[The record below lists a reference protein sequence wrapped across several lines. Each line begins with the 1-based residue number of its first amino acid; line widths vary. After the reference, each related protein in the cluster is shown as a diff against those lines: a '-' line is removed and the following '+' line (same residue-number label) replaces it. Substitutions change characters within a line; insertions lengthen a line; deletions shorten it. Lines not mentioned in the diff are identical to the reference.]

1 MKKSIFLFILSIITL
16 SLGATNT
23 DPLEKI
29 TITGKVIDKD
39 TKQPLEYATIVIKSL
54 DGKIITGGITDVKGE
69 FNIQV
74 AKGVYDISIEFIS
87 FKTKTFKSKEISG
100 NTDLGTII
108 LEVDAQTLKEVEIIA
123 EKSTVEIRLDKKIYN
138 VGKDMTVKGGTASD
152 VLDNVPSVS
161 VDVEGNVSLRGSENV
176 RILIN
181 GKPSG
186 LVGMSSTDA
195 LRQLP
200 ADAIEKVEV
209 ITSPSARYD
218 AEGTAGILNIILRKG
233 KANGFNGSMSAS
245 AGIPDNYGLSTNLN
259 YRTNKANF
267 FGSGGYN
274 YRNAPGNSKSDVTY
288 LNPSEFTPDFRN
300 EKREYDRENDGY
312 NTRFGLEYFLSDKT
326 SLTGTVLYR
335 ESNGDDVSTNI
346 SDEFDENKILTR
358 TNNRVELADENDK
371 TTEYSLNFIHDFNK
385 DGHKL
390 TMDFQYEN
398 SLENSSSLIT
408 DNDTFPA
415 LIENEPERISSDNDT
430 EDILIKGDY
439 VLPIGKN
446 SQFEFGFNT
455 SLKKLNSDYLVEGF
469 DVETNQFY
477 NNTNFSNTLD
487 FEQNIYSLYSQY
499 GNKVNK
505 FSYLLGLRMENT
517 DRKISLLQTN
527 ENFDKN
533 YTEFFPTV
541 NLGLEFSEGE
551 SLTLGYNRRLGRPGH
566 WFLNPFESRT
576 SQTFIR
582 KGNVNLDPTYTNSFD
597 LGYIKKWEKLTLNS
611 SLYYQ
616 HAINNIE
623 MAQKEEIREVNGV
636 PTLVIIMTPINLS
649 SQDRYGFE
657 FTANYN
663 PIKWWKITNSFNF
676 FKSVT
681 GGDYNGINYDKENVS
696 WFTRLESRISLP
708 GKIDWQTSGMY
719 MGPSESATAKIK
731 AMYNVNLAFSK
742 DILKEKGTLSLNV
755 SDLFNSRKR
764 NSTNYSPSIS
774 SPTTISVNEFQ
785 WRQRQIMLNFTY
797 RFNQKKKNE
806 RQQREENGGEEGM
819 F

>member
-1 MKKSIFLFILSIITL
+1 MKKSILLLIISIFTL
-16 SLGATNT
+16 SLSASNT
-23 DPLEKI
+23 DPFEKI
-29 TITGKVIDKD
+29 MLIGKVVDND

-54 DGKIITGGITDVKGE
+54 DGKIITGGITDTKGE
-69 FNIQV
+69 FNIQI

-87 FKTKTFKSKEISG
+87 FKTKTFKRKEVAG
-100 NTDLGTII
+100 NTDLGTIT
-108 LEVDAQTLKEVEIIA
+108 LEVDAQTLNEVVVVA

-161 VDVEGNVSLRGSENV
+161 VDVEGNVSLRGNENV

-233 KANGFNGSMSAS
+233 KANGFNGSVSAS
-245 AGIPDNYGLSTNLN
+245 TGIPDNYGLSANLN
-259 YRTNKANF
+259 YRTNRVNY

-274 YRNAPGNSKSDVTY
+274 YRNAPGSSKSDVTY
-288 LNPSEFTPDFRN
+288 LNPSEFNPDFRN
-300 EKREYDRENDGY
+300 EIRNYDRENNGY
-312 NTRFGLEYFLSDKT
+312 NMRFGTEYFLSDKT
-326 SLTGTVLYR
+326 SITGTVLYR
-335 ESNGDDVSTNI
+335 KSLGEDVSTNI
-346 SDEFDENKILTR
+346 SDEFDENKILTG
-358 TNNRVELADENDK
+358 TNNRVEQDDEKDI
-371 TTEYSLNFIHDFNK
+371 TSEYALNFMHDFDK

-390 TMDFQYEN
+390 TLDFQYEKSVENN
-398 SLENSSSLIT
+398 SAYITDKDVFPSLVENDPERNST
-408 DNDTFPA
+408 DNDTKNLLF
-415 LIENEPERISSDNDT
+415 
-430 EDILIKGDY
+430 KGDY
-439 VLPIGKN
+439 VLPIGEN
-446 SQFEFGFNT
+446 SQFELGFNVN
-455 SLKKLNSDYLVEGF
+455 LDQLNSDYLVEEF
-469 DVETNQFY
+469 ENNQFIK
-477 NNTNFSNTLD
+477 NNTFSNTLD
-487 FEQNIYSLYSQY
+487 FEQNVYAVYSQF
-499 GNKVNK
+499 GNKINK

-517 DRKISLLQTN
+517 DRKINLIGN
-527 ENFDKN
+527 DEVNNKNF
-533 YTEFFPTV
+533 TEFFPTI

-551 SLTLGYNRRLGRPGH
+551 SLTLGYSRRLRRPHH

-576 SQTFIR
+576 SETNIR

-597 LGYIKKWEKLTLNS
+597 LGYLKKWEKLTLNS

-616 HAINNIE
+616 HAINNIQWV
-623 MAQKEEIREVNGV
+623 QKDETRLIDEVL
-636 PTLVIIMTPINLS
+636 TDIILSTPINLS

-681 GGDYNGINYDKENVS
+681 DGDYNGKNYDNENVS

-708 GKIDWQTSGMY
+708 GGIDWQTSGMY
-719 MGPSESATAKIK
+719 RGPSESAFNKTKG
-731 AMYNVNLAFSK
+731 MFGVNLALSK
-742 DILKEKGTLSLNV
+742 DILKEKGTLALNV
-755 SDLFNSRKR
+755 SDLFNTRKR
-764 NSTNYSPSIS
+764 ESTNN
-774 SPTTISVNEFQ
+774 TEKTISESEFQ
-785 WRQRQIMLNFTY
+785 WRKRQVMLNFTY
-797 RFNQKKKNE
+797 RFNEKKKP
-806 RQQREENGGEEGM
+806 QRPQGDDNGNGEEGM